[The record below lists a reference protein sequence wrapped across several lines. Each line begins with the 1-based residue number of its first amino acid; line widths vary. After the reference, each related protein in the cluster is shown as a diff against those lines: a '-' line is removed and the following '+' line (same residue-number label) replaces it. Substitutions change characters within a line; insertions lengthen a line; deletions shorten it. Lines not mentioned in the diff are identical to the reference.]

1 MDLVFQLLM
10 APQKCNA
17 VGESGDDIA
26 MPNDN
31 DQVLRGLN
39 SLIANGYDRVPYD
52 PPASPGLDPE
62 QVFAL
67 AANYGYGRDHRGID
81 ILDLA
86 CGTGAQL
93 ERAAGLTTGKL
104 VGTDLSRAAYDKA
117 VARTA
122 RFGSRLRMMCAD
134 FMDLNADQL
143 GRFDLIYHVGV
154 LYVTPPTVQSRLL
167 ELIADCLKPGG
178 VAVISY
184 YAGTVPLLMAGL
196 HKVLRASADP
206 NEGASDQ
213 IRAAKAQVQTMLATM
228 AKVGGERL
236 MSAVLQQ
243 VYATEDTIFYHEML
257 NQSFAALST
266 SALETALGARGVHF
280 LNWMQPAPFEKDA
293 PPRMRALMAD
303 AYAFARGGY
312 FYGVFCKTG

>member
-1 MDLVFQLLM
+1 
-10 APQKCNA
+10 
-17 VGESGDDIA
+17 
-26 MPNDN
+26 MPNEP
-31 DQVLRGLN
+31 DQILRGLN
-39 SLIANGYDRVPYD
+39 SLIADGYDRVPYD

-67 AANYGYGRDHRGID
+67 AANYGHGRDHRAID
-81 ILDLA
+81 ILDLG

-104 VGTDLSRAAYDKA
+104 VGTDLSRAAYAKA

-122 RFGSRLRMMCAD
+122 RFGSRVRMMCAD
-134 FMDLNADQL
+134 FMDMDADQL

-154 LYVTPPTVQSRLL
+154 LYVTPPAVQRRLL

-206 NEGASDQ
+206 YEGGQDQ
-213 IRAAKAQVQTMLATM
+213 IRTAKAQIQSILATL
-228 AKVGGERL
+228 AKIGGEQRL
-236 MSAVLQQ
+236 MTAVLQQ

-257 NQSFAALST
+257 NQSFTALST
-266 SALETALGARGVHF
+266 SALENALGPRGVHF

-293 PPRMRALMAD
+293 SPRTRALKAD
-303 AYAFARGGY
+303 AYAFAGGGY
-312 FYGVFCKTG
+312 FYGVFCKTD